1 MGEVSTPLKGDLRAD
16 GEREEPPQQ
25 GQQEESPATSAAES
39 AEIRDASAASLGDSH
54 GTAELYMTPVAA
66 VPSSPSAPHPGREPP
81 LREATE
87 DPPSARPIT
96 MWPRPY
102 PSPPAS
108 AGGGGCP
115 LVGPEEL
122 SEMAESPVGVMDGSV
137 TQSLEEH
144 ARQVAIKV
152 SEELKGK
159 ECLYS
164 APEENTAVP
173 PEESDLAAAY
183 QRQKVGASISSFRGP
198 SGELRVVAPHRSSL
212 SPRLAL
218 PPSNRWRLPDCIA
231 PWRGCT
237 ASFTPF
243 V

>member
-1 MGEVSTPLKGDLRAD
+1 MRSLHALCVFRPRKGHELSLSRLCLPLQASLELSVARMGEVSTPLKGDLRAD

-115 LVGPEEL
+115 DGGCPDGERGGITPVLMVRVSPL
-122 SEMAESPVGVMDGSV
+122 WAEHID
-137 TQSLEEH
+137 
-144 ARQVAIKV
+144 
-152 SEELKGK
+152 
-159 ECLYS
+159 
-164 APEENTAVP
+164 
-173 PEESDLAAAY
+173 
-183 QRQKVGASISSFRGP
+183 F
-198 SGELRVVAPHRSSL
+198 
-212 SPRLAL
+212 
-218 PPSNRWRLPDCIA
+218 
-231 PWRGCT
+231 
-237 ASFTPF
+237 
-243 V
+243 